1 MEEEFK
7 ESGLPIAGGILT
19 IVAASLSLIVG
30 VSVSYLW
37 FNDSY
42 PLVTWWIAIFG
53 FSFGLISGVL
63 VIKRRSLGL
72 TLIGMAILLING
84 ILPLLWSLVYPEGF
98 LRDAWMKMFYNYGI
112 PILVFSILGIVFAV
126 ASRKRTI

>member
-37 FNDSY
+37 FNDSS

-72 TLIGMAILLING
+72 TLVGMAILLING
-84 ILPLLWSLVYPEGF
+84 ILPLLWSFIYTEGF
-98 LRDAWMKMFYNYGI
+98 LRDAWIRMFYNYGI
-112 PILVFSILGIVFAV
+112 PILVFSVLGIVFAV

>member
-1 MEEEFK
+1 MEEFK

-30 VSVSYLW
+30 HSGRYLW

-42 PLVTWWIAIFG
+42 SLVTWWIGIFG
-53 FSFGLISGVL
+53 FSFGLVSGVL
-63 VIKRRSLGL
+63 MIKRRSLGL
-72 TLIGMAILLING
+72 TLVGMAILLING
-84 ILPLLWSLVYPEGF
+84 ILPLLWSFVHPEGF
-98 LRDAWMKMFYNYGI
+98 LRDAWMGMFYNYGI

-126 ASRKRTI
+126 ASRKKTI